1 MRIRIALLLV
11 VVSLAAAT
19 AKAIAFRTSESGQSI
34 TYPDPTQRVLT
45 HREQN
50 ALVTPWIKKRFDTL
64 LAGLMTREGI
74 DMWIIPS
81 REYNEDPVFASMSP
95 LTYFA
100 SRRRTIL
107 VFYNPGG
114 GPSTQPKDGSTSP
127 SASLR
132 TGKPAERYSIGRF
145 DYDGIYPMVA
155 STNDGQHEAL
165 RKLVDEKNPK
175 VIGINESD
183 AWQHADGITAN
194 EKRRLV
200 EALGP
205 AHAAKI
211 KSAEMLAV
219 GWLEVKLPEEL
230 DAYRHAMK
238 VAHLVI
244 REAFSNKVIT
254 PGTTTNEDVVWWMR
268 QRVVEMGLGKWFQ
281 PSVTI
286 WRQGEKTNP
295 RGVILPG
302 DMLHTDFGI
311 VYMGFSTDTHHN
323 AYVLKPGESDAPAG
337 LKAGLKAGNRLQDL
351 TMQSARLERT
361 GNQALADALAQ
372 AKKEGLVPSIYCHPI
387 GYHGHAAGPPIG
399 MTDYQQGVPVRG
411 DYVFRP
417 NTWHSIELN
426 VIHNVPE
433 WGNQPVRFALEEDAA
448 IMPGGKWDWIDGR
461 QEAFYLIR
469 P

>member
-1 MRIRIALLLV
+1 MRRLIPVIVLALL
-11 VVSLAAAT
+11 AAT
-19 AKAIAFRTSESGQSI
+19 LALDAQQV
-34 TYPDPTQRVLT
+34 TYPDPTQRVLS

-64 LAGLMTREGI
+64 LSGLMTREGI
-74 DMWIIPS
+74 DMWIIPT

-95 LTYFA
+95 LTSFA

-114 GPSTQPKDGSTSP
+114 GQPV
-127 SASLR
+127 
-132 TGKPAERYSIGRF
+132 ERYSIGRF
-145 DYDGIYPMVA
+145 DYDRLYTPVPT
-155 STNDGQHEAL
+155 SNDGQWEGL
-165 RKLVDEKNPK
+165 RTLVDEKNPK
-175 VIGINESD
+175 VIGVNESES
-183 AWQHADGITAN
+183 WNHADGITAN

-200 EALGP
+200 DALGP
-205 AHAAKI
+205 AHAAKVT
-211 KSAEMLAV
+211 SAEMLAV
-219 GWLEVKLPEEL
+219 SWLEVKLPEEL
-230 DAYRHAMK
+230 EAYRHAMQ
-238 VAHLVI
+238 VAHMVI
-244 REAFSNKVIT
+244 REAFSNRVIT
-254 PGTTTNEDVVWWMR
+254 PGKTTNEDVVWWMR
-268 QRVVEMGLGKWFQ
+268 QRVVELGLGKWFH

-311 VYMGFSTDTHHN
+311 VYMGFSTDTQHN
-323 AYVLKPGESDAPAG
+323 AYVLKPGETDAPQGLKDG
-337 LKAGLKAGNRLQDL
+337 LKAGHRLQDL
-351 TMQSARLERT
+351 TMQYAKVGRT

-372 AKKEGLVPSIYCHPI
+372 AKKEGLVPSIYCHAI

-399 MTDYQQGVPVRG
+399 MTDYQQGVPARG

-426 VIHNVPE
+426 VTFNVKE

-448 IMPGGKWDWIDGR
+448 IMPDGTWHWIDGR
-461 QEAFYLIR
+461 QDALYLITPKPR
-469 P
+469 GCGRAGARVTWWAGA